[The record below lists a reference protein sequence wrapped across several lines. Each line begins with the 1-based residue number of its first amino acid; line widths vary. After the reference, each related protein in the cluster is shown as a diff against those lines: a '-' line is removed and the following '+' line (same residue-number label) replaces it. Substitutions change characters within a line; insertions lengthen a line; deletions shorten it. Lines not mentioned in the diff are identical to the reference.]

1 MIAESAFNSAS
12 TKLAWRKQRTT
23 SGKKPPT
30 RSTCDCWR
38 SGRNR
43 LRIRLANNC
52 HHQLDVGH
60 VEAAERALL
69 LVEELASMDP
79 DEEHRGM
86 AIELRFNYSL
96 A

>member
-1 MIAESAFNSAS
+1 
-12 TKLAWRKQRTT
+12 
-23 SGKKPPT
+23 
-30 RSTCDCWR
+30 
-38 SGRNR
+38 
-43 LRIRLANNC
+43 
-52 HHQLDVGH
+52 